1 MTVPH
6 IFQIPSDTS
15 LLAIERLNPN
25 SVNENADAS
34 ETTSFLNP
42 VYQNGHAWSAIN
54 RSVGTGTYMT
64 MSDQEPT
71 TNESHV
77 PINDANEAVLKEND
91 DTGKEITSNKLPG
104 DIDKTNHSVTEEN
117 DKLTIETEND
127 TDGWNSKEE
136 KPGNSVNVVQN
147 FHESEENDKLI
158 GQYSND
164 VNGVNREKGINGDS
178 LNAFQSFHCSEENNL
193 LIGKDNND
201 VNGVIRGKKTMDDS
215 VNVFQNSHE
224 SEQCNTQTGQ
234 HNNTINSVNN
244 GEKGGDSLNAFQ
256 SLNETEKSDKYGLKI
271 QTKTPIESVEMVNIS
286 DDKHI
291 PGKGNMTTD
300 YVSKPVLTNDE
311 NKTESREITRYSG
324 AEPE

>member
-15 LLAIERLNPN
+15 LPTIERLNPN

-42 VYQNGHAWSAIN
+42 VYQNGYALSAIN
-54 RSVGTGTYMT
+54 RSVGTGNYMT
-64 MSDQEPT
+64 MSDQESA
-71 TNESHV
+71 TNERHV
-77 PINDANEAVLKEND
+77 PIDDASGAVLNENN

-104 DIDKTNHSVTEEN
+104 DIDKTNHCLTEEN
-117 DKLTIETEND
+117 DKLIETEKD

-136 KPGNSVNVVQN
+136 KPGNSVNAVQK

-178 LNAFQSFHCSEENNL
+178 LNAFQSFHDSEENNL
-193 LIGKDNND
+193 LIGNGNND
-201 VNGVIRGKKTMDDS
+201 VNGMIRGKETMDNS
-215 VNVFQNSHE
+215 VNAFQISHE
-224 SEQCNTQTGQ
+224 SEQCNTQIGN
-234 HNNTINSVNN
+234 HNNTINGVNRE
-244 GEKGGDSLNAFQ
+244 EKGGDSLNAFQ
-256 SLNETEKSDKYGLKI
+256 SLNETEKSDKDGLKI
-271 QTKTPIESVEMVNIS
+271 QTKTPDESVETVNIS

-291 PGKGNMTTD
+291 PGKGNITTD

>member
-15 LLAIERLNPN
+15 LPDIERLNPN

-42 VYQNGHAWSAIN
+42 IYQNSYAWSAIN
-54 RSVGTGTYMT
+54 RGVGTGTYMT

-71 TNESHV
+71 PNESHV
-77 PINDANEAVLKEND
+77 PIDDASGAVLNENN

-104 DIDKTNHSVTEEN
+104 DTDKTNHCLTEEN
-117 DKLTIETEND
+117 DELTIETEND
-127 TDGWNSKEE
+127 TDDWNSKEE
-136 KPGNSVNVVQN
+136 NPCNSVNAVQK
-147 FHESEENDKLI
+147 FQESEENDKLI

-178 LNAFQSFHCSEENNL
+178 VNAFQSFHDSEEKNL

-201 VNGVIRGKKTMDDS
+201 VNGVIRGKETMDDL
-215 VNVFQNSHE
+215 VNAFQNSHE
-224 SEQCNTQTGQ
+224 SEQCNTRTGN
-234 HNNTINSVNN
+234 HNNTINGVKRE
-244 GEKGGDSLNAFQ
+244 EKGGDSLNAFQ
-256 SLNETEKSDKYGLKI
+256 SLNKKEKSDKYGLKI
-271 QTKTPIESVEMVNIS
+271 QTKTPDEWVETVNIS

-291 PGKGNMTTD
+291 PGKGNITTD

-311 NKTESREITRYSG
+311 NKTESREIKRYSG

>member
-1 MTVPH
+1 MTVPQ

-15 LLAIERLNPN
+15 LPAIERLNPN

-42 VYQNGHAWSAIN
+42 VYQNGYAWSAIN

-64 MSDQEPT
+64 MSDQESA
-71 TNESHV
+71 TNERHV
-77 PINDANEAVLKEND
+77 PIDDASEAVLKENN

-104 DIDKTNHSVTEEN
+104 DKDKTNHCLTEEN
-117 DKLTIETEND
+117 DKLKIETGND

-136 KPGNSVNVVQN
+136 KPGNSVNAVQK

-164 VNGVNREKGINGDS
+164 VNGVNRVKGTNGDS
-178 LNAFQSFHCSEENNL
+178 VNAFQSFHDSEDNNL
-193 LIGKDNND
+193 LIGNGNND
-201 VNGVIRGKKTMDDS
+201 VNGVMGNETMDDS
-215 VNVFQNSHE
+215 VNAFQNSHE

-234 HNNTINSVNN
+234 HNNTINSVNK

-271 QTKTPIESVEMVNIS
+271 QTKTPDESVETVNIS